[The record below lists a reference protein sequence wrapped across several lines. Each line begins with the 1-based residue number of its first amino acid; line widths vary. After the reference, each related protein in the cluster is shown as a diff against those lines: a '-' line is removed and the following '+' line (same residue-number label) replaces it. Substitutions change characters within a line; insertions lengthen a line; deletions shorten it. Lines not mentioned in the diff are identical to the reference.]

1 MGLAPS
7 EAVPAGDWAALT
19 QAFPRLWQGVRW
31 ENEYKETFWRL
42 TVDGVPLLGNSHL
55 RGARAVPCRCGFVP
69 AAGCASPR
77 LHHFWFCPVAQAVLQ
92 QLESRIADSVT
103 RVHVWLVQAPPG
115 VTQCVWDVVSLATV
129 SAMERGRRHLVTRRR
144 QGQSDE
150 EILAGAVL
158 CAVADFWASLRH
170 FALLGVPR
178 RGWTQVGALHPFL
191 RVVEGRLVCAGPA
204 SELVGPGVLPAD
216 DE

>member
-1 MGLAPS
+1 MAPLLRWGS
-7 EAVPAGDWAALT
+7 HTPYPTVRTPNAAHSLTKKPQRWARHPQALSPACWDTCNSPASQATATPTTLGAPCKTRTSARAATEAAPEAV
-19 QAFPRLWQGVRW
+19 
-31 ENEYKETFWRL
+31 
-42 TVDGVPLLGNSHL
+42 
-55 RGARAVPCRCGFVP
+55 
-69 AAGCASPR
+69 
-77 LHHFWFCPVAQAVLQ
+77 
-92 QLESRIADSVT
+92 
-103 RVHVWLVQAPPG
+103 
-115 VTQCVWDVVSLATV
+115 
-129 SAMERGRRHLVTRRR
+129 
-144 QGQSDE
+144 GQSDD